1 MTITELIYYCI
12 YLSFLLPVF
21 LICLL
26 GWPLFIV
33 KLISKIIHY
42 KEPFKQTKV
51 FSMLLSGLSL
61 FAAYYLFTI
70 RNHSKKIQSYLDK
83 EETTSSYTDLEIKR
97 LFGEERNLYLYLT
110 CIALLFAI
118 YKLTHRMI
126 NIADMKRQIK
136 AKKEEL
142 SKKGGDKPLDAKK
155 KD

>member
-1 MTITELIYYCI
+1 MTITELIYFCI

-26 GWPLFIV
+26 GKPLFLI

-51 FSMLLSGLSL
+51 FSILLSCLSL
-61 FAAYYLFTI
+61 FAVYYLFTT
-70 RNHSKKIQSYLDK
+70 RNHSKNIQAYLDK
-83 EETTSSYTDLEIKR
+83 GDAPSSYTDLEIKR

-118 YKLTHRMI
+118 YKLTYRMLK
-126 NIADMKRQIK
+126 IAALERQTK
-136 AKKEEL
+136 QKKEEL
-142 SKKGGDKPLDAKK
+142 SKMGDKPLESKK